1 MSISEFTK
9 TLRERANASFNQ
21 QAEQLLQE
29 FVNNATAAFTK
40 SPITRAA
47 SIISEGEAKIT
58 GRDGKTRTVKLREQF
73 RELGER
79 QGRTRLVFTEDDL
92 QEMFAKYNITSSQHP
107 MILYAVF
114 LADKYGSKIAR
125 HFEVYM
131 RDGSIIEKGKK
142 PIATVLKDLKETDR
156 IKDIIAVRGLN
167 FSHANTIKHTAEFL
181 EYVGAFP
188 GMSRND
194 IEKLIL
200 GDYER
205 GHVYAVTTGRAGISL
220 GTLTQEE
227 NILSSIY
234 ELYELLDE
242 GSTTLSALDGKYAEL
257 LARAKKDFRGP
268 RIAMNIQMQL
278 KRNYEGTGNQ
288 DSADISKGVRI
299 VGFLQSLI
307 KNSKLSIDGKRQLGQ
322 PASVT
327 LAQFEKSLTDLNTK
341 LTKYQKQITNIL
353 KSSRDPEYLVK
364 LQTSDSLQDHLTKT
378 IKNALTGK
386 ALPTTKVD
394 TGNRSIA
401 KSDKFKTKVES
412 PLKKVKPILTKAKA
426 DLDKAKSKL
435 LVAKTAK
442 IKTGTKLPQ
451 PVSDLVSL
459 QNLLNANLIQ
469 TVKQNMGGG
478 NRKDILNLR
487 SGRFAESVRVDRL
500 TESKAG
506 AITAFY
512 TYMRNPYATFSDGG
526 KQQYPKTRDPK
537 LLISKSIRQ
546 LAQTITQQRL
556 RAVLV

>member
-40 SPITRAA
+40 NPITRAA
-47 SIISEGEAKIT
+47 SIISKGEAKIT
-58 GRDGKTRTVKLREQF
+58 GRSGKTRTINLTEQF

-92 QEMFAKYNITSSQHP
+92 QEMFVKYNITSSQHP

-131 RDGSIIEKGKK
+131 RDGSVIERSKK

-156 IKDIIAVRGLN
+156 IKDIIAIRGLN
-167 FSHANTIKHTAEFL
+167 FSHDNTIKHTAEFL

-227 NILSSIY
+227 NLLAGIY
-234 ELYELLDE
+234 QLYELLDE
-242 GSTTLSALDGKYAEL
+242 GSTSLSALDGKYAEL

-322 PASVT
+322 PGSVT

-394 TGNRSIA
+394 TGNKSIA

-412 PLKKVKPILTKAKA
+412 PLKKVAPILAKAKT

-435 LVAKTAK
+435 MAVKKAK
-442 IKTGTKLPQ
+442 IKTGTRLPE
-451 PVSDLVSL
+451 PISDLLSL
-459 QNLLNANLIQ
+459 QKLLDANLIQ
-469 TVKQNMGGG
+469 NVKQNMGTGG
-478 NRKDILNLR
+478 SRDILNLR
-487 SGRFAESVRVDRL
+487 SGRFAESVRVERL
-500 TESKAG
+500 SESRSG

-512 TYMRNPYATFSDGG
+512 SYMRNPYATFSSGG
-526 KQQYPKTRDPK
+526 RQQYPRSRDPK
-537 LLISKSIRQ
+537 LLISKSIRE

>member
-114 LADKYGSKIAR
+114 LADKYGSKVAR

-188 GMSRND
+188 GMPRND

-242 GSTTLSALDGKYAEL
+242 GSTSLSALDGKYAEL

>member
-92 QEMFAKYNITSSQHP
+92 QEMFSKYNITSSQPP

-242 GSTTLSALDGKYAEL
+242 GSTSLSALDGKYAEL

-412 PLKKVKPILTKAKA
+412 PVKKVKPILNRAKA

>member
-114 LADKYGSKIAR
+114 LADKYGSKVAR

-242 GSTTLSALDGKYAEL
+242 GSTSLSALDGKYAEL

-442 IKTGTKLPQ
+442 IKTGTKLPE